1 MLSYYIAKKIVLRNQ
16 WINIKFAMA
25 TSVGGKLLAGNSN
38 SVKVSNENGEPVA
51 KVEEKEDEWEDSLA
65 HRLNLNN
72 N

>member
-1 MLSYYIAKKIVLRNQ
+1 
-16 WINIKFAMA
+16 MA

-51 KVEEKEDEWEDSLA
+51 EVEEKEDEWEDSLA

-72 N
+72 NYILIGNYMCNAIRFI

>member
-1 MLSYYIAKKIVLRNQ
+1 
-16 WINIKFAMA
+16 MA

>member
-1 MLSYYIAKKIVLRNQ
+1 
-16 WINIKFAMA
+16 MA

-51 KVEEKEDEWEDSLA
+51 EVEETEDEWEDSLA

-72 N
+72 D